1 MEKFKTV
8 EEWEQTLGEHIR
20 ALRLQRNVDQR
31 ELAAQAGVALN
42 AVKRLESG
50 RTATTKTLISVLRV
64 LNRTDWID
72 ALSPPVSINPLQMTN
87 MKAPRQKIFKERKQI
102 KPKDSACIKL
112 LPE

>member
-1 MEKFKTV
+1 VEKFKTV

-20 ALRLQRNVDQR
+20 AIRLQRNVDQR

-42 AVKRLESG
+42 AVKRIESG
-50 RTATTKTLISVLRV
+50 RNATTKTLISVLRV

-72 ALSPPVSINPLQMTN
+72 SLAPSISINPLQMISSKT
-87 MKAPRQKIFKERKQI
+87 PRQKIFKERKQI
-102 KPKDSACIKL
+102 KPKDNACIKL